1 MLLERLLQEQTSQL
15 KGGIYHRTQIRFLLY
30 NQDEYKAVMEYFRV
44 V

>member
-1 MLLERLLQEQTSQL
+1 MLLERLLQEQISQL
-15 KGGIYHRTQIRFLLY
+15 KGGIYHRTQIDLLLY